1 MIEKNLK
8 NLNPETVET
17 KTSGRKSHLRV
28 TVAIEISESSSHE
41 SQKDVDLEETE
52 MTALEGIVRTAEVLD
67 ETEMNVGSEETGK
80 SVEVLE
86 EIVRSVEALEE
97 TVMTGTVQVTG
108 VVDHQG
114 LIVTSAVV
122 TETGTLVGAIV
133 TETLD
138 EEIVTGTGTLDE
150 EIVTGNLEEE
160 TETETSDVEV
170 TVTLDVRTVSA
181 GVKTATW
188 DVVTVDSVV
197 AWMMTGVD
205 PQEQMMEVLGEHQD
219 LLLPE
224 IDVMTV
230 VENGWKDEMINVVV
244 VVVEEATHGVHVRK
258 RAKKN
263 LVKRSHAH
271 LAKKMK
277 MAGLL

>member
-1 MIEKNLK
+1 M
-8 NLNPETVET
+8 
-17 KTSGRKSHLRV
+17 
-28 TVAIEISESSSHE
+28 
-41 SQKDVDLEETE
+41 
-52 MTALEGIVRTAEVLD
+52 
-67 ETEMNVGSEETGK
+67 
-80 SVEVLE
+80 
-86 EIVRSVEALEE
+86 
-97 TVMTGTVQVTG
+97 TG

-224 IDVMTV
+224 I
-230 VENGWKDEMINVVV
+230 GKQ
-244 VVVEEATHGVHVRK
+244 
-258 RAKKN
+258 
-263 LVKRSHAH
+263 
-271 LAKKMK
+271 
-277 MAGLL
+277 